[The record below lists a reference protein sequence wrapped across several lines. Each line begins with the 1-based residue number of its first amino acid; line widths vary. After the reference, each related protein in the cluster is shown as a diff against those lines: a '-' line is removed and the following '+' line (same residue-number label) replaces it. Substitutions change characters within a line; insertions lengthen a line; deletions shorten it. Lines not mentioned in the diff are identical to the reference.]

1 MLQKIRERVTGW
13 FAGVILALLA
23 FVFAVWGIDIGF
35 GNRSTAA
42 VVNGDEIPIA
52 PVRQAI
58 QNQVAR
64 FAEQLGAD
72 VPEVLETQI
81 RNDVIESFVQQ
92 RLLLQR
98 ARDEGY
104 RISDTELTQEIRQM
118 PIFQVGG
125 SFSMDSYR
133 ARLANFGLTPSGF
146 EAEQRQILEIGQLQ
160 EGILRSA
167 FATVDELERRVRIDG
182 EQREIA
188 WLRLPVSIYAEG
200 VEVTEED
207 VLALYEASPDRYSSN
222 ETVDVE
228 YLELSLADIAADIE
242 VSEDEVRLFY
252 DEQVAREPDLYA
264 TPEQRRARHILVA
277 IDDDTDEAAAEARAQ
292 ALLDRVNSGESFAEV
307 AREASD
313 DTGSATLGGDLDWVE
328 PGMMVGPFDEAL
340 FSMTDGEVRGPVR
353 TPFGFHVILL
363 EETREGDTRDFEEA
377 RAQLEQDLRNARA
390 EDLYYERAEA
400 MERFSFENPDSLVP
414 AAEALGMEIKTLTG
428 VGRTGNSGL
437 AANPDFTTLAF
448 SLEVLEDG
456 ENSAAIEPEEGKAVV
471 LRVAEH
477 YPAEVL
483 PLDEVRAGIV
493 SDLEREAASA
503 RVQEAALAARVRLA
517 AGEAADEV
525 AAEIDADYQGP
536 RLVGRDDS
544 GVPRSLRDAAF
555 AQNVT
560 DGALSVENVALAD
573 GSQAVILVSDVL
585 PGDVDTMPVP
595 QRRELRTQMIQAG
608 GGEELGAYL
617 AQIRSEA
624 SVVVS
629 TEQFE

>member
-1 MLQKIRERVTGW
+1 MLQTIRERVTGW

-58 QNQVAR
+58 QNQVSR
-64 FAEQLGAD
+64 FSQQLGSD

-98 ARDEGY
+98 AREEGY
-104 RISDTELTQEIRQM
+104 RISDAELTQEIRQM
-118 PIFQVGG
+118 PIFEVGG

-133 ARLANFGLTPSGF
+133 ARLANFGLTPAGF

-188 WLRLPVSIYAEG
+188 WLRLPLSSYADG
-200 VEVTEED
+200 VEVSDEE
-207 VLALYEASPDRYSSN
+207 VRALYDASPDRYSSK
-222 ETVDVE
+222 ETVDIE
-228 YLELSLADIAADIE
+228 YLELNLADVAADIE
-242 VSEDEVRLFY
+242 VGEDELRQYY
-252 DEQVAREPDLYA
+252 DEQVAREPDLFA
-264 TPEQRRARHILVA
+264 TPEQRRARHILVNV
-277 IDDDTDEAAAEARAQ
+277 DDDTDEAAAEARAQ
-292 ALLDRVNSGESFAEV
+292 ELLDRVNSGEPFADV
-307 AREASD
+307 AMEASD
-313 DTGSATLGGDLDWVE
+313 DTGSAALGGDLDWVE

-340 FSMTDGEVRGPVR
+340 FSMSDGEIRGPVR
-353 TPFGFHVILL
+353 TPFGFHIILL
-363 EETREGDTRDFEEA
+363 EETREGDTRDFEES
-377 RAQLEQDLRNARA
+377 RAQLEDDLKKARA
-390 EDLYYERAEA
+390 EDLYYERAEI
-400 MERFSFENPDSLVP
+400 METVSFENPDSLVP
-414 AAEALGMEIKTLTG
+414 AAEALGIEIKTLDG
-428 VGRTGNSGL
+428 VTRTGNSGL
-437 AANPDFTTLAF
+437 AANPEFTALAF

-477 YPAEVL
+477 HPAEVL
-483 PLDEVRAGIV
+483 PLEQVRAGIV
-493 SDLEREAASA
+493 SELEQEAARA
-503 RVQEAALAARVRLA
+503 RVAEAALAARTRLSN
-517 AGEAADEV
+517 GEAADEL

-536 RLVGRDDS
+536 RLIGRDDS
-544 GVPRSLRDAAF
+544 GVPRAVRDAAF
-555 AQNVT
+555 SQVVE
-560 DGALSVENVALAD
+560 DGAVGVENIALAD
-573 GSQAVILVSDVL
+573 GSQAIVLVSEVR
-585 PGDVDTMPVP
+585 PGEVDKMPVP
-595 QRRELRTQMIQAG
+595 ERRELRTQMIQAG

-624 SVVVS
+624 NVVVS